1 QFTLQQLAGDL
12 LPGATSE
19 QKIAS
24 GYNRLLQTTEEGGA
38 QAKEYQAKYYADRV
52 RNVSTVWLGM
62 TLGCIE
68 CHDHKYDPFTTK
80 EFYQLEAFFADI
92 QERSVG
98 RQEQAMIF
106 QPGQKERLKELDEEI
121 ARWQKMLA
129 ATTPELEEVQAKW
142 EDEIRVK
149 GTKGLPKDIAAAL

>member
-1 QFTLQQLAGDL
+1 MIGAFNHNLPFDQFTIQQLAGDL
-12 LPGATSE
+12 LADATPE

-52 RNVSTVWLGM
+52 RNVSTVWLGL

-68 CHDHKYDPFTTK
+68 CHDHKYDPFTTT

-98 RQEQAMIF
+98 RLEQMPIDPIRQEKPVNQLETSMS
-106 QPGQKERLKELDEEI
+106 RL
-121 ARWQKMLA
+121 
-129 ATTPELEEVQAKW
+129 
-142 EDEIRVK
+142 
-149 GTKGLPKDIAAAL
+149 